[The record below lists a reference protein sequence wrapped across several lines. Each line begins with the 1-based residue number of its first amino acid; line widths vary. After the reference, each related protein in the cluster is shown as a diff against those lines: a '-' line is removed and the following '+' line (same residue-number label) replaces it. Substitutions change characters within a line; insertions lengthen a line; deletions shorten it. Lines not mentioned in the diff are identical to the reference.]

1 MSKYKYKVLTENYFW
16 MYNQVFDLNLKA
28 PTFLLYAYLL
38 SCAGNKGNCWPSLNT
53 ISRKTGLSISAI
65 QEHLKI
71 LQQRQLISK
80 SRRRIDGSW
89 GKKNVY
95 ILLSLDNPEV
105 YRELK
110 TPEELPLDIHDELP
124 L

>member
-1 MSKYKYKVLTENYFW
+1 MMKYRAPKEHYFR
-16 MYNQVFDLNLKA
+16 MYNKVFDLDLKA
-28 PTFLLYAYLL
+28 TTFLVYSYLVC
-38 SCAGNKGNCWPSLNT
+38 CAGNKGNCWPSLET
-53 ISRKTGLSISAI
+53 ISRKTGLSVSTV

-71 LQQRQLISK
+71 LEQRQLVSK
-80 SRRRIDGSW
+80 SRHRIDGGW
-89 GKKNVY
+89 GKNNVY

-110 TPEELPLDIHDELP
+110 PAEELPFDMHDELP